1 MTHKVKEMLRSLLQL
16 LEPFGFNRISRQTVP
31 LAYLADGEKFLKAS
45 HFANLTD
52 DLKEWFPR
60 VDLYFAS
67 SKKITELIYAIHY
80 LPRGR
85 G

>member
-1 MTHKVKEMLRSLLQL
+1 MLRSLLQL
-16 LEPFGFNRISRQTVP
+16 LKPFGFNRISRQTVP

-60 VDLYFAS
+60 VDLYFAG

>member
-1 MTHKVKEMLRSLLQL
+1 MLRSLFQL
-16 LEPFGFNRISRQTVP
+16 LKPFGFNRISRQTVP

-67 SKKITELIYAIHY
+67 SKKNN
-80 LPRGR
+80 
-85 G
+85 